1 MLTLNKIVKLLNE
14 KSIKVIVTEDK
25 IYIDN
30 RLDES
35 IPIENHYGISIQ
47 DGKWSYCFYVLERKN
62 NIQTEVL
69 KSFINKE
76 EAENYLFLQ
85 QINKYFINN
94 YVIASRNHEI
104 ENWTIELVRKEM
116 KRVGIPSNYLSYGSE
131 IFSNSILY
139 SNESGK
145 WYSGYINTNNELI
158 YKTKCGNDEQDWFLS
173 LYGNDVYILY
183 LFDIYQSELLD
194 KKEVLRPFSDKEK
207 LIVLGYE

>member
-1 MLTLNKIVKLLNE
+1 MLTLNKIVKLLKE

-35 IPIENHYGISIQ
+35 IPLENHYGISIQ
-47 DGKWSYCFYVLERKN
+47 NGKWSYCFYVLERKN

-76 EAENYLFLQ
+76 EAENYLFFH

-116 KRVGIPSNYLSYGSE
+116 ERLGVPNNYLSYGSE

-139 SNESGK
+139 ANESGK
-145 WYSGYINTNNELI
+145 WYSGYINTNKELI
-158 YKTKCGNDEQDWFLS
+158 YKTKYGNDEQDWFLS
-173 LYGNDVYILY
+173 LYGNDVYLLY
-183 LFDIYQSELLD
+183 LFDIYQGELLVQ
-194 KKEVLRPFSDKEK
+194 KEILRPFSDEEK